1 MEVTLKLSNL
11 QLELIKVFSYQLNDV
26 QLLEIRD
33 ILTKYF
39 ADKATQE
46 MDELWIENKLN
57 NNTMDIWAEE
67 HMRSHYKKFVIS
79 HKII

>member
-39 ADKATQE
+39 ADKAAQ
-46 MDELWIENKLN
+46 
-57 NNTMDIWAEE
+57 
-67 HMRSHYKKFVIS
+67 
-79 HKII
+79 

>member
-1 MEVTLKLSNL
+1 MEVTQKLSNL
-11 QLELIKVFSYQLNDV
+11 QLELIKVFSYHLNDV

-46 MDELWIENKLN
+46 MDDLWIENKWN
-57 NNTMDIWAEE
+57 SNTIDNWAEE
-67 HMRSHYKKFVIS
+67 HMRTPYKD
-79 HKII
+79 

>member
-1 MEVTLKLSNL
+1 MEVTQKLTNL

-39 ADKATQE
+39 ADKATHE
-46 MDELWIENKLN
+46 MDNLWIENN
-57 NNTMDIWAEE
+57 WNSNTMDNWAED
-67 HMRSHYKKFVIS
+67 HMRIPSKD
-79 HKII
+79 

>member
-1 MEVTLKLSNL
+1 MEVTPKLSNL

-46 MDELWIENKLN
+46 MDDLWIENKWN
-57 NNTMDIWAEE
+57 NNTMDFWAEE
-67 HMRSHYKKFVIS
+67 HMRTASKD
-79 HKII
+79 

>member
-1 MEVTLKLSNL
+1 MEVTQKLTNL

-39 ADKATQE
+39 ADKATNE
-46 MDELWIENKLN
+46 MDNLWIENKWN
-57 NNTMDIWAEE
+57 SNTMDNWAEE
-67 HMRSHYKKFVIS
+67 HMRTPSKD
-79 HKII
+79 